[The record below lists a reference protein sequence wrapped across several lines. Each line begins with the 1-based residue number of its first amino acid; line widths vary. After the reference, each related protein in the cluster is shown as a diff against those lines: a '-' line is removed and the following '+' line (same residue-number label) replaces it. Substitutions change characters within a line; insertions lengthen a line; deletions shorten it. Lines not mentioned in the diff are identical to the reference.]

1 MRDLALL
8 GGDLATRCLCPFIV
22 IARFCASKIVAKRGF
37 FRKQAKRSFFR
48 KQGEAEVSLVIHRI
62 KPPRIHF

>member
-22 IARFCASKIVAKRGF
+22 IARFCAAKSWQSVASLEN
-37 FRKQAKRSFFR
+37 KRS
-48 KQGEAEVSLVIHRI
+48 EVSLENKA
-62 KPPRIHF
+62 KPKFL

>member
-22 IARFCASKIVAKRGF
+22 IARFCAAKSWQSVASLEN
-37 FRKQAKRSFFR
+37 KRS
-48 KQGEAEVSLVIHRI
+48 EVSLVIHRI

>member
-22 IARFCASKIVAKRGF
+22 IARFCAAKSWQSVASLEN
-37 FRKQAKRSFFR
+37 KRSEVSLENKR
-48 KQGEAEVSLVIHRI
+48 SEVSLVIHRI

>member
-8 GGDLATRCLCPFIV
+8 SADLATRCLCPFIV
-22 IARFCASKIVAKRGF
+22 IASFAPQSV
-37 FRKQAKRSFFR
+37 AKRSFFR

-62 KPPRIHF
+62 NRPCPRIHF